1 MKFFILVFAV
11 LNLFYGITG
20 ENEVLKAINY
30 IVAGIDV
37 GYLLGT
43 FITNIEYN
51 K

>member
-1 MKFFILVFAV
+1 MNFFILTFAV

-30 IVAGIDV
+30 IIAGIDV
-37 GYLLGT
+37 GYLLGK
-43 FITNIEYN
+43 FIANIEHN